1 MSEGGQGEINI
12 CVASVHLPGV
22 PKWFP
27 GCKTLRIPNSKKA
40 REEWIRKEA
49 APSSRCLSAG
59 DPGGRSLRRRD
70 QRQTEK
76 QREAVCEQ
84 I

>member
-1 MSEGGQGEINI
+1 MWLRFTYLG
-12 CVASVHLPGV
+12 
-22 PKWFP
+22 FP
-27 GCKTLRIPNSKKA
+27 NGSPAAKRYVSQTAKKA

-49 APSSRCLSAG
+49 APSSCCLSAG